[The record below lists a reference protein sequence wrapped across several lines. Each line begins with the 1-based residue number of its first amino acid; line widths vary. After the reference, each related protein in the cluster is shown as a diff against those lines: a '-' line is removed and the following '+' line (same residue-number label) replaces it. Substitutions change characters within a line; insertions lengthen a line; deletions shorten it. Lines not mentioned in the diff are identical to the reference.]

1 MAVSGNLTAG
11 ISVSEKITPTTIE
24 SIASRAI
31 KAGQTSITLDDGT
44 SDFQC
49 KFIWSDRLALAAT
62 TKTYD
67 LTALP
72 VPNVAGY
79 GTGSPIITLAKVK
92 AIYLINESITDG
104 QILYFGNAGS
114 NIWSAC
120 FDTSTNRELIMPGS
134 PMLKSNLMAQGS
146 NPWTVDATH
155 KNIKIDSGA
164 NTITYTIVIL
174 GS

>member
-1 MAVSGNLTAG
+1 MAVSGNITAG

-31 KAGQTSITLDDGT
+31 KAGQTSISLADGT

-49 KFIWSDRLALAAT
+49 KFIWSDRFSLVAT

-67 LTALP
+67 LTALA

-92 AIYLINESITDG
+92 AIYLINESVTDG
-104 QILYFGNAGS
+104 QILYIGNAAS
-114 NIWSAC
+114 NPWSAC
-120 FDTSTNRELIMPGS
+120 WDTATNRELVLPGS
-134 PMLKSNLMAQGS
+134 PMLKSNLMAQGT

-164 NTITYTIVIL
+164 NTITYTLVIL